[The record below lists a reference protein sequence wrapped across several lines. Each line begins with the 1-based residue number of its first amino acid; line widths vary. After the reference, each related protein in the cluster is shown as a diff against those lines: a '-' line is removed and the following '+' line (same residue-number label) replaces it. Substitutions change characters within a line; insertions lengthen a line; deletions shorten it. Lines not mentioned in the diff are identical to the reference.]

1 MGSGSFGDFS
11 PIFLFWVVTMYI
23 LAIDQARAGAW
34 SIFDYETKELVK
46 YGDFDYS
53 KSKYT
58 YSQAIMNIEKEIEKV
73 ISENVISAIFIED
86 IQLRKN
92 VQSFKRL
99 AQLQGVL
106 INLFEKNEY
115 LYSFVAPTS
124 WQSFCQARGRTTK
137 ELKSKITTLEK
148 KEGKKESKILSIQ
161 YVKDKYNIDTLNDNL
176 SDSICIGDYVVNNIT
191 ITVKE

>member
-1 MGSGSFGDFS
+1 M
-11 PIFLFWVVTMYI
+11 MNI

-34 SIFDYETKELVK
+34 SIFNYETKELVK

-58 YSQAIMNIEKEIEKV
+58 YSKAIMYIEREIETV
-73 ISENVISAIFIED
+73 ISENDISAVFIED

-115 LYSFVAPTS
+115 LYGFVAPSS
-124 WQSFCQARGRTTK
+124 WKAFCKARGRTTK
-137 ELKSKITTLEK
+137 ELKSKITALENK
-148 KEGKKESKILSIQ
+148 DNKKESKMLSIE
-161 YVKDKYNIDTLNDNL
+161 YVKNKYGIDTLNDNL
-176 SDSICIGDYVVNNIT
+176 SDAICIGEYVVNNVT
-191 ITVKE
+191 IKVKG